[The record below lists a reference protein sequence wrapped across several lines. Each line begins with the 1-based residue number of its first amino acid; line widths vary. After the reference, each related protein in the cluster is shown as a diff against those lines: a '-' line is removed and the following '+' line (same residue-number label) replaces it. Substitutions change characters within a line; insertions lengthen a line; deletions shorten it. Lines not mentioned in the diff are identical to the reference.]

1 MSKGSR
7 TPGGR
12 AEKPANDRTGLEG
25 DVGKP
30 TGKEEDDKKGGIRKF
45 YINYKEFNVD
55 RRYYPT
61 SVLGEGSYGIVC
73 LCKDAKTKTKVAI
86 KKCSFMEKFR
96 AQVLRTLREIY
107 ILRHVDH
114 PNLLSLKDI
123 MPCLSKDNID
133 CVYIVMD
140 SMDTNLRR
148 IIRSRQPL
156 ENIDIQILT
165 FQMLKA
171 LRYMHEAGLIH
182 RDIKP
187 SNVLVNAD
195 LHLKLCDFGLSR
207 GISEQ
212 ENEAMTEYVVTRHY
226 RAPEVMTNPTNYDT
240 KIDMWGVGCILA
252 ELLGREVLF
261 PGEDYLSQ
269 LKLIIQ
275 HVGIPSKEDLDH
287 VHKNA
292 RAYIQELEKQT
303 EGKKTDWV
311 KKFPK
316 ADPKALDL
324 LVKLL
329 QFSPEKRISAAAAME
344 HPWFQSMFKHDYFK
358 ELKVL
363 SEDKK
368 LSEPLDFSW
377 EKPRMTKEELVDVL
391 FDEIARYRP
400 YVKTQSYF
408 GPPITGPAT
417 TSNSTGPTSSETL
430 TSSTSTTST
439 GS

>member
-1 MSKGSR
+1 
-7 TPGGR
+7 
-12 AEKPANDRTGLEG
+12 
-25 DVGKP
+25 
-30 TGKEEDDKKGGIRKF
+30 
-45 YINYKEFNVD
+45 VD
-55 RRYYPT
+55 RRYYPV

-114 PNLLSLKDI
+114 PNLLQLKDV

-165 FQMLKA
+165 YQMLKG
-171 LRYMHEAGLIH
+171 LKYMHEAGLIH

-275 HVGIPSKEDLDH
+275 HVGIPSKEDLDL

-292 RAYIQELEKQT
+292 RAYIQDLEKQT
-303 EGKKTDWV
+303 EGKKTDWA
-311 KKFPK
+311 KKYPK

-329 QFSPEKRISAAAAME
+329 QFSPEKRISAKDALE
-344 HPWFQSMFKHDYFK
+344 HPWFHSMVKHDYFK

-363 SEDKK
+363 SENKK
-368 LSEPLDFSW
+368 LPGPLDFSW
-377 EKPRMTKEELVDVL
+377 EKPRMSREELVDVL
-391 FDEIARYRP
+391 FDEIARFRP

-408 GPPITGPAT
+408 GPTSSSSSSTPAPTSTST
-417 TSNSTGPTSSETL
+417 TSS
-430 TSSTSTTST
+430 TSSTSTVLATPSQTSTSHTPSTSIAPTPSST
-439 GS
+439 GSTGIPGTTTTSYTSNS